1 MSSEFEN
8 IEKELVDGLEVA
20 ATVQKKESNIILAR
34 LTEKVKH
41 SLAAIGIEAGEIEL
55 ASGAMRSGHGER
67 TALLSVKVDRGMF
80 PVGVI
85 YTLSGVDI
93 DITKIDSPEIRK
105 AYNVAKYQLEI
116 NGEKFVTTAT
126 DKKFATGIIVDAI
139 LDERNEI
146 IYGERRYTK
155 TNAILLKEALEEGAQ
170 VINEAK
176 ELPEKKA
183 GLLSINEPEHAD
195 FDHNSFSRTA
205 STTSSSTH
213 ELEVIAST
221 EFESL
226 IDAESSNIR
235 LASLSRQATGK
246 IQEALI
252 AMGLEADVTADVR
265 KVDAD
270 GNCDGVF
277 TVTSEA
283 VSGKF
288 EFTAKDNFGQVDKLA
303 FDDTVLSKY
312 SDFKDYQITL
322 PDSDRSFRIS
332 ASNERNACLEL
343 LGHLEKTEGTIS
355 FMGKVVT
362 EANREVIA
370 EDMLERCAIIE
381 RSVHTPAGM
390 INNKDIGNWKLE
402 KQSGGVVLVRE
413 SK

>member
-41 SLAAIGIEAGEIEL
+41 SLAAIGIEAGEMVL
-55 ASGAMRSGHGER
+55 ASGSMRSGHGER
-67 TALLSVKVDRGMF
+67 TALLSVQVDRGEF

-246 IQEALI
+246 IQEALT

-312 SDFKDYQITL
+312 SNLRDFIITL
-322 PDSDRSFRIS
+322 PDSQDSFHVTS
-332 ASNERNACLEL
+332 KDERTACLEL
-343 LGHLEKTEGTIS
+343 LDHLEKKNGSIS
-355 FMGKVVT
+355 FMGKTVT
-362 EANREVIA
+362 SANREVIA
-370 EDMLERCAIIE
+370 EDMLEKCAIVE
-381 RSVHTPAGM
+381 RNVHTKAGLSGDDAVG
-390 INNKDIGNWKLE
+390 KWKLQ
-402 KQSGGVVLVRE
+402 KAGDNVVLVTGD
-413 SK
+413 K